1 MALIHAQRT
10 YGLDKRMTG
19 RMDIGTIVVLRFKM
33 LEIQDGLHCSFIML
47 YNESMTM
54 WTTER

>member
-1 MALIHAQRT
+1 MAQRT

>member
-1 MALIHAQRT
+1 MALMNAQRT
-10 YGLDKRMTG
+10 YGLDKRIIG
-19 RMDIGTIVVLRFKM
+19 LMDIGTIVVLRLKM
-33 LEIQDGLHCSFIML
+33 LEIQDGLHFSFIML